1 MIPAWFDT
9 IALEIARKFT
19 PIEDGQRRAQLQ
31 CAIVKAMSDAMA
43 VGARDRLFAQD
54 EAWNKGR
61 QRGFEAG
68 YDAAMAGMRR
78 PE

>member
-9 IALEIARKFT
+9 IALEVARKFT
-19 PIEDGQRRAQLQ
+19 ADDEGQRRAQLQ

-43 VGARDRLFAQD
+43 LGARDRLFAQD
-54 EAWNKGR
+54 EAWTQGR
-61 QRGFEAG
+61 KRGFEAG